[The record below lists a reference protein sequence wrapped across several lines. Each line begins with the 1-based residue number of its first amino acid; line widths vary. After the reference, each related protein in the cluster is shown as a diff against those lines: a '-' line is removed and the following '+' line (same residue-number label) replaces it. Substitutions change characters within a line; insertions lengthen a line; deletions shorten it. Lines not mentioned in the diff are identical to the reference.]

1 MMKNSFW
8 KFSKYYK
15 PYLGIMAADL
25 LCAAF
30 SGVCELVFPVLVREI
45 TERAT
50 AGTLVMSFIL
60 QLGGIYVFLRLLDT
74 LANYYMANAGH
85 VMGARLETDMRRDLF
100 SHLQKLSHRFYDNA
114 KVGQIMSRITHDLF
128 DVTEF
133 SHHCP
138 EEFFM
143 SGIKILGAFLI
154 LLRVNVPLTLMLF
167 FLLPLML
174 LSRILL
180 RKKMQAAFKK
190 QREQVGELN
199 AAVEDNL
206 LGIRVVKSFA
216 NEEHE
221 KRQFE
226 EGNQKFLSAKKEA
239 YKYMALFHGGI
250 RFFDGVMYVAV
261 IILGAAY
268 LFRGKI
274 SPGDFVAY
282 LLYIQT
288 LIASLRRLVEFTE
301 QFQRGITGI
310 DRFMEIMNEPV
321 EIADKEDAKPL
332 VGVKGEIRF
341 DNVSFRY
348 SEGGKTVL
356 SHLDLTVNAGEKIA
370 LVGPSGGG
378 KTTLCSLIPR
388 FYEVA
393 EGSVLMDGADV
404 RDVTLSS
411 LRENIGVVSQEV
423 YLFSGTVGENILY
436 GKPGA
441 GKEEMI
447 EAAKAAGAHDFI
459 ESLPNG
465 YDTYV
470 GERGVQLSGGQ
481 KQRIAIARVFL
492 KNPPVLILDEAT
504 SALDNESEKLVQ
516 ESLERLAKNRT
527 TFIIA
532 HRLTTVRNADRILVL
547 TENGIEES
555 GTHEAL
561 LELDGI
567 YAKLHRLYT

>member
-1 MMKNSFW
+1 MKSSFW
-8 KFSKYYK
+8 KFAKYYK
-15 PYLGIMAADL
+15 PYLWIMAADL

-30 SGVCELVFPVLVREI
+30 SGVCELVFPMLVREI
-45 TERAT
+45 TERAG
-50 AGTLVMSFIL
+50 AGTLVMSLIL
-60 QLGGIYVFLRLLDT
+60 QLGGIYIFLRLLDT
-74 LANYYMANAGH
+74 FANYYMSNAGH

-100 SHLQKLSHRFYDNA
+100 AHLQKLSFRFYDNA

-128 DVTEF
+128 DITEF

-138 EEFFM
+138 EEFFI
-143 SGIKILGAFLI
+143 SGIKIIGAFLI

-167 FLLPLML
+167 LLLPLML
-174 LSRILL
+174 LSRIFL

-199 AAVEDNL
+199 ASIEDNL

-216 NEEHE
+216 NEEYE
-221 KRQFE
+221 KARFE
-226 EGNQKFLSAKKEA
+226 DGNQQFLTAKKNA

-261 IILGAAY
+261 IILGASY
-268 LFRGKI
+268 LFAGKI
-274 SPGDFVAY
+274 SAGDFVAY

-310 DRFMEIMNEPV
+310 DRFMEIMQEPV

-332 VGVKGEIRF
+332 ANVKGSIRF

-348 SEGGKTVL
+348 SEKGKTVL
-356 SHLDLTVNAGEKIA
+356 SHIDLSVSPGEKIA

-388 FYEVA
+388 FYEAA
-393 EGSVLMDGADV
+393 EGRVCVDGADV
-404 RDVTLSS
+404 RDVTLAS
-411 LRENIGVVSQEV
+411 LRQNIGVVQQDV

-436 GKPGA
+436 GRPEA
-441 GKEEMI
+441 SRDEMV
-447 EAAKAAGAHDFI
+447 EAAKAAGAHEFI
-459 ESLPNG
+459 MRLPNG

-481 KQRIAIARVFL
+481 KQRVAIARVFL
-492 KNPPVLILDEAT
+492 KNPPILILDEAT
-504 SALDNESEKLVQ
+504 SALDNESERMVQ
-516 ESLERLAKNRT
+516 ASQDRLANGRT

-532 HRLTTVRNADRILVL
+532 HRLTTVRGADRILVL
-547 TENGIEES
+547 TEEGIAES

-561 LELDGI
+561 LEQNGL
-567 YAKLHRLYT
+567 YAKFHSLYA

>member
-1 MMKNSFW
+1 
-8 KFSKYYK
+8 
-15 PYLGIMAADL
+15 MAADL

-30 SGVCELVFPVLVREI
+30 SGACELVFPVLVREI

-50 AGTLVMSFIL
+50 AGTLVMSLIL
-60 QLGGIYVFLRLLDT
+60 RLGGIYVFLRLLDT

-85 VMGARLETDMRRDLF
+85 IMGARLETDMRRDLF
-100 SHLQKLSHRFYDNA
+100 AHLQKLSHRFYDNA

-138 EEFFM
+138 EEIFM
-143 SGIKILGAFLI
+143 SGIKILGAFFI

-216 NEEHE
+216 NEEYE
-221 KRQFE
+221 KQQFE
-226 EGNQKFLSAKKEA
+226 EGNQKFLSAKKAA

-321 EIADKEDAKPL
+321 EIADKEDAKIL
-332 VGVKGEIRF
+332 SGVKGEIRF

-348 SEGGKTVL
+348 AERGKTVL
-356 SHLDLTVNAGEKIA
+356 SHIDLSVKAGEKIA

-393 EGSVLMDGADV
+393 EGRILVDGEDV

-441 GKEEMI
+441 GREEMT
-447 EAAKAAGAHDFI
+447 EAAKAAGAHEFI

-555 GTHEAL
+555 GTHEEL
-561 LELDGI
+561 LALDGM

>member
-1 MMKNSFW
+1 MKGSFW
-8 KFSKYYK
+8 KFAKYYK
-15 PYLGIMAADL
+15 PYLWIMAADL

-45 TERAT
+45 TERAS

-60 QLGGIYVFLRLLDT
+60 QLGGVYICLRLLDT
-74 LANYYMANAGH
+74 FANYYMSNAGH

-100 SHLQKLSHRFYDNA
+100 AHLQKLSFRFYDNA

-128 DVTEF
+128 DITEF

-138 EEFFM
+138 EEFFI
-143 SGIKILGAFLI
+143 SGIKIIGAFLI

-180 RKKMQAAFKK
+180 RKKMQAAFKR

-199 AAVEDNL
+199 ASIEDNL

-221 KRQFE
+221 KARFEVENRQF
-226 EGNQKFLSAKKEA
+226 LAAKKNA

-268 LFRGKI
+268 LFAGKI
-274 SPGDFVAY
+274 TAGDFVAY
-282 LLYIQT
+282 LLYIQM

-310 DRFMEIMNEPV
+310 ERFMEIMHQPV
-321 EIADKEDAKPL
+321 EIADRENAKSL
-332 VGVKGEIRF
+332 ENVKGSIRF

-348 SEGGKTVL
+348 SEKGKTVL
-356 SHLDLTVNAGEKIA
+356 SHIDLSVTPGEKIA

-393 EGSVLMDGADV
+393 EGRVCVDGEDV
-404 RDVTLSS
+404 RDVKLES
-411 LRENIGVVSQEV
+411 LRQNIGVVQQEV

-436 GKPGA
+436 GRPEA
-441 GKEEMI
+441 SREEMV

-459 ESLPNG
+459 EALPNG

-492 KNPPVLILDEAT
+492 KNPPILILDEAT
-504 SALDNESEKLVQ
+504 SALDNESERLVQ
-516 ESLERLAKNRT
+516 ASLDRLARGRT

-532 HRLTTVRNADRILVL
+532 HRLTTVRGADRILVL
-547 TENGIEES
+547 TEEGIAES

-561 LELDGI
+561 LAQNGL